1 MIVARYDWRMLTE
14 RYRDALALTFELHQ
28 RQERKGSGVP
38 YVAHVLGVSSLVL
51 EHGGD
56 EDEAIA
62 ALLHDAVEDQ
72 GGAATLA
79 RIAAGFGARVADIVR
94 GCSDSMGEPKP
105 PWRERKEHYLAHLG
119 SASTSVRL
127 VSSCDK
133 LYNART
139 ILADLRAGAP
149 VWERF
154 TGGRDG
160 SLWYYGAL
168 AAAFAGTAVGDEL
181 GRVVAELHALG

>member
-1 MIVARYDWRMLTE
+1 MLTA
-14 RYRDALALTFELHQ
+14 RYRDALALAFELHQ
-28 RQERKGSGVP
+28 HQARKGSGVP

-79 RIAAGFGARVADIVR
+79 RIADAFGARVAEIVR

-105 PWRERKEHYLAHLG
+105 PWRERKEQYLAHLV
-119 SASTSVRL
+119 SASASIRL

-139 ILADLRAGAP
+139 ILADLRAGSP

-168 AAAFAGTAVGDEL
+168 AAELAGTSVGDEL
-181 GRVVAELHALG
+181 GRVVAELHAVG